1 MQPAYHGFYV
11 KYCADLEEMLDTTKP
26 KLGFFPSEWCNSQIY
41 ASYSLPQQMKNFL
54 FHALNLNHGNAMQQF
69 LCASVSC
76 NLEAE
81 QNAERTLSLSAKK
94 QLMDKYVSVSLK
106 EMDEWK

>member
-1 MQPAYHGFYV
+1 
-11 KYCADLEEMLDTTKP
+11 
-26 KLGFFPSEWCNSQIY
+26 
-41 ASYSLPQQMKNFL
+41 
-54 FHALNLNHGNAMQQF
+54 MQQF

-81 QNAERTLSLSAKK
+81 QNAERTLSLSGKK

-106 EMDEWK
+106 EMDEWKQNA